1 MQMLDVAE
9 AHGALVLC
17 LLRQRLPHCT
27 AIAFGSRVSG
37 WPGRVATKPH
47 SDLDI
52 ALWDLCP
59 ADDLALAHLR
69 ADLEESRLPWRVD
82 LSNAHDLPEAL
93 RSLVRRH
100 GVLIQGKIADQA
112 QAA

>member
-1 MQMLDVAE
+1 MPMLDLTE
-9 AHGALVLC
+9 DHGALVLG
-17 LLRQRLPHCT
+17 LLQQRLPHCT
-27 AIAFGSRVSG
+27 AVAFGSRVSG
-37 WPGRVATKPH
+37 WPRRGAAKPY

-52 ALWDLCP
+52 ALWGLRP
-59 ADDLALAHLR
+59 SDDLALAHLR

-82 LSNAHDLPEAL
+82 LSNAHDLPQAL